1 MTERLVCWWS
11 AGVPSAVA
19 AAVALQTVR
28 VSLKVVAYC
37 ASVESVEHPD
47 NARFLAD
54 CERWYG
60 RRVWKLYSPE
70 GYADTWDVF
79 DRTRWLVGIAGAR
92 CTTELKKVVRRAFER
107 EGDVQVF
114 GYAYDK
120 RERDRAD
127 RFRANNPEV
136 DARFPLID
144 GKLTLADCHALLR
157 EQNIAMPAMY
167 ELGYRNNNCI
177 GCVKGG
183 AGYWNK
189 IRRDF
194 PEVFERMAATE
205 KRIGAT
211 ILRRKGVPL
220 PLLDLP
226 PDMGRYDAEPVIECG
241 PACEAAL
248 ETVTQPSTRG
258 VKTDG

>member
-1 MTERLVCWWS
+1 MTRLVCWWS

-19 AAVALQTVR
+19 AAIALQTI
-28 VSLKVVAYC
+28 SADEKIVAYC

-60 RRVWKLYSPE
+60 QSVQKLYSPK
-70 GYADTWDVF
+70 YRDTWDVYK
-79 DRTRWLVGIAGAR
+79 RERWLVGIHGAR
-92 CTTELKKVVRRAFER
+92 CTTELKKLVRRAFER
-107 EGDVQVF
+107 PDDIQVF
-114 GYAYDK
+114 GYALDP
-120 RERDRAD
+120 REQDRAD
-127 RFRANNPEV
+127 HFRENNPEV

-157 EQNIAMPAMY
+157 EQHIEMPAMY
-167 ELGYRNNNCI
+167 QLGYRNNNCI

-194 PEVFERMAATE
+194 PDVFARMAAVE
-205 KRIGAT
+205 KDIGAT

-226 PDMGRYDAEPVIECG
+226 PDMGRYAAEPVIECG
-241 PACEAAL
+241 PACDAAL
-248 ETVTQPSTRG
+248 AVVAAPSGGRDDNG
-258 VKTDG
+258 